1 MGLTRREFLAAGAAA
16 ASAAAL
22 GSPADALA
30 PAGRLR
36 DAPNYLVGDPY
47 RSAIEAP
54 GLGGRSFESARQRAL
69 LWRAP
74 AAERDRLYLG
84 LEIPRA

>member
-1 MGLTRREFLAAGAAA
+1 MGLTRREFLSAGVAA

-22 GSPADALA
+22 GSPAVALV
-30 PAGRLR
+30 PARGLR

-84 LEIPRA
+84 LEIPHA

>member
-16 ASAAAL
+16 SAAAL
-22 GSPADALA
+22 GSPALALGS
-30 PAGRLR
+30 AGPLR

-54 GLGGRSFESARQRAL
+54 GLGGRSFESARDRAL

-84 LEIPRA
+84 LEIPHA